1 MVRGL
6 PESLVGQLGRV
17 RPNEFGGGFKLTRTT
32 YKPQVLFLL
41 SMIAVQ
47 GVLADQITLKNGD
60 RLTGAIVKK
69 DGKTL
74 TVKTDAFGIVT
85 LPWDQVTAI
94 QSDAPL
100 NVVLPD
106 GKTVQATLQTTAG
119 KVELKETRQTL
130 TPAEIVTI
138 RNADEQKAYERLLNP
153 PWSRPWAG
161 TATIGFAGTQGN
173 AQTRTFTMALNA
185 ARTTNTDRASLY
197 FNAVKAS
204 ALINRVNAATAQA
217 VRGGWGYN
225 HSVSS
230 RIFVNT
236 FNDYEY
242 DRFQN
247 LDLRF
252 VLGGGLGYSV
262 WKGERGRL
270 DLVGGAA
277 YNREKF
283 SPPSPAP
290 AFTRNSAEAYWGED
304 CNYKLNAATS
314 VVQGFRMFNNLSDRG
329 QYRMNFDLGANTR
342 LLKWLIWNL
351 GFSDRYLSNPVPGRK
366 TNDLLYTTGIG
377 IMFAR

>member
-1 MVRGL
+1 ML
-6 PESLVGQLGRV
+6 P
-17 RPNEFGGGFKLTRTT
+17 RTAF
-32 YKPQVLFLL
+32 KPQLL
-41 SMIAVQ
+41 LLISLLVVQ

-69 DGKTL
+69 DDKTL
-74 TVKTDAFGIVT
+74 TLKTDSVGTVT
-85 LPWDQVTAI
+85 VLWDQVTAI
-94 QSDAPL
+94 QSDARL

-130 TPAEIVTI
+130 TLAELGII
-138 RNADEQKAYERLLNP
+138 RNADEQDAFDRLLNP
-153 PWSRPWAG
+153 PWSQLWAG

-173 AQTRTFTMALNA
+173 AQTRTFTVALNA

-204 ALINRVNAATAQA
+204 ALINGVDVGTAQA

-225 HSVSS
+225 HTVSS
-230 RIFVNT
+230 RFFVSG

-252 VLGGGLGYSV
+252 VLGGGLGYKA
-262 WKGERGRL
+262 WKGERERL
-270 DLVGGAA
+270 DLVGGLA

-283 SPPSPAP
+283 SPASPAA
-290 AFTRNSAEAYWGED
+290 AFTRDSAEAYWGED
-304 CNYKLNAATS
+304 FGYKLNALTS
-314 VVQGFRMFNNLSDRG
+314 VVQSFRMFNNLSDTG
-329 QYRMNFDLGANTR
+329 QYRMNLDVGANTR
-342 LLKWLIWNL
+342 LLKWLTWNL

-366 TNDLLYTTGIG
+366 KNDILYTTGIG
-377 IMFAR
+377 IAFAH